1 MALQVSP
8 LSATCLAAV
17 SNEREKEAEYSSSD
31 SGGRGQPAEYLI
43 KTLGEKCTTDLEE
56 GETQNQRVNTGHLN
70 MRTLESADAVVGE
83 IARMDSLGKCE
94 NCAKCE
100 NGSKMPLL
108 HEANNPNCEE
118 RPGRFEMLI

>member
-17 SNEREKEAEYSSSD
+17 SNEREKEAELSSSNR
-31 SGGRGQPAEYLI
+31 GRVQPPEY
-43 KTLGEKCTTDLEE
+43 LGEKCTTDLEE
-56 GETQNQRVNTGHLN
+56 GETQNQRVKTGHLN
-70 MRTLESADAVVGE
+70 LRTHESADAVGE

-94 NCAKCE
+94 NCAECE
-100 NGSKMPLL
+100 NGSKLPLL

>member
-31 SGGRGQPAEYLI
+31 RGRGQPAEYLI

-70 MRTLESADAVVGE
+70 LRTHESADAVVGE

>member
-17 SNEREKEAEYSSSD
+17 SNEREKEAELSSSD
-31 SGGRGQPAEYLI
+31 RGRGPPADNLI

-56 GETQNQRVNTGHLN
+56 GETQNQRVKPGHLN
-70 MRTLESADAVVGE
+70 LRTHESADAVGE
-83 IARMDSLGKCE
+83 IARMDSLGKCG
-94 NCAKCE
+94 NCAECE